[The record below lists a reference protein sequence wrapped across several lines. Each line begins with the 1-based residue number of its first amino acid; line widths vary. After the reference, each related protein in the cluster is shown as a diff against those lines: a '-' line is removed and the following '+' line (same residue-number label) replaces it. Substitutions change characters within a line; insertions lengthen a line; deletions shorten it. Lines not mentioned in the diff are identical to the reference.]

1 MEDTTKLTKD
11 EIIDEIMRTGVLRD
25 HYFSPAAEKF
35 IWSYC
40 NYEQKWVD
48 ILLKEKHTIALLKL
62 KLETPGKYPK
72 DDLDIVNLVYEEP
85 VKTLKVND
93 GYVEMFANHS
103 MLHHRKIKF
112 PDPPNHA
119 YPCFPDEYVDKNIEY
134 VTAAHDN
141 QYLNPQALTE
151 ADQNEIYIASLSRFR
166 FDYESDLRTVYSIKK
181 NTIGCDFLRTLTLK
195 RPKPYLHKFVRAA
208 IGKLDVKYL
217 SEYGA
222 KIVEHTASQNQHT
235 DLDGFLQIQSNL
247 HLLERK
253 FLKFIKDPKRAGK
266 SAPLKDDLVKIQ
278 AFKESSDSIDQIIP
292 PKAEVLIFSDQSVL
306 FAPEGKEP
314 ESHLDIRQFIMVRL
328 RDLQSLYF
336 SYEQKTW
343 NFNEVAASAQFS
355 KYGVEFSFVGGRV
368 ITTFTQ
374 EFKDRLFDAANIRL
388 V

>member
-1 MEDTTKLTKD
+1 MEDTAKLTKD
-11 EIIDEIMRTGVLRD
+11 EIINEVRRTRVLRAQ
-25 HYFSPAAEKF
+25 YFSPAADKF

-40 NYEQKWVD
+40 DYEQKAVD

-72 DDLDIVNLVYEEP
+72 DDLDIVNLVYESP
-85 VKTLKVND
+85 VKILTVND
-93 GYVEMFANHS
+93 GYVELFANNS

-119 YPCFPDEYVDKNIEY
+119 YPCFPDEYVDKNIEF

-141 QYLNPQALTE
+141 QHLNPKDLTE

-181 NTIGCDFLRTLTLK
+181 NTVGCDFLRTLTLK
-195 RPKPYLHKFVRAA
+195 RPKPYLQKFVRAA
-208 IGKLDVKYL
+208 IGKLEVKYL

-222 KIVEHTASQNQHT
+222 KIVEHTAAQNQYT
-235 DLDGFLQIQSNL
+235 DFDEFLKIQSNL

-253 FLKFIKDPKRAGK
+253 FLKCMKDPKRAVR

-278 AFKESSDSIDQIIP
+278 AFKESSDGIDQIIL
-292 PKAEVLIFSDQSVL
+292 PKSEILVFSDQSVL

-314 ESHLDIRQFIMVRL
+314 ESHLDIYQFIMFRL
-328 RDLQSLYF
+328 RDLQSEYF
-336 SYEQKTW
+336 SYERKIW
-343 NFNEVAASAQFS
+343 KLNEVPASAQFK
-355 KYGVEFSFVGGRV
+355 KYGIDFSFVDGRV
-368 ITTFTQ
+368 ITKFSRK
-374 EFKDRLFDAANIRL
+374 FKDKLFNAANVKL